1 MKRARQ
7 RLAALLALVLT
18 LFLPGCQ
25 EGEMEE
31 EEVGYFGPAHYNPF
45 LAAQRFLGEMGCA
58 VEPTGTLQELPRS
71 SGTVIASL
79 DSFANYGDATRVVD
93 WVQRGGHLVLL
104 LSGAE
109 PWRDDWAYASSK
121 AGDEEKPDEEQ
132 QTLLDKLGIKEVDLS
147 AESEVTVHS
156 GAHRYRADLAG
167 GIKLEK
173 KPARQDVDGA
183 DAVMSWN
190 RGFGRV
196 TAVSAAHPF
205 RNRYLAQKDHAALL
219 FALVSLDHRSVV
231 SFVSTLKVS
240 FWKMLW
246 QQGWPAIVCLA
257 AVLVLWL
264 WKNLPRFGP
273 ILVAEDHSSRDF
285 TGHLA
290 MAGAFLWRN
299 REVAA
304 LLVPLQQDVRAAL
317 TRRGLVAEDPATQ
330 DELATR
336 TGLTADR
343 VRLALF
349 LVAPSAESVFLRT
362 VQDLHTLRSKI

>member
-1 MKRARQ
+1 
-7 RLAALLALVLT
+7 
-18 LFLPGCQ
+18 
-25 EGEMEE
+25 
-31 EEVGYFGPAHYNPF
+31 
-45 LAAQRFLGEMGCA
+45 
-58 VEPTGTLQELPRS
+58 VEPNGTFQELPRATS
-71 SGTVIASL
+71 TIIASV
-79 DSFANYGDATRVVD
+79 DSFTNYGDAGRVVD

-109 PWRDDWAYASSK
+109 PWRDDWGSQSSK
-121 AGDEEKPDEEQ
+121 TSDDEKLDEEQ
-132 QTLLDKLGIKEVDLS
+132 QAVLDKLGIKDVDLS
-147 AESEVTVHS
+147 TESEVTVHA
-156 GAHRYRADLAG
+156 GAHQYRAELAG
-167 GIKLEK
+167 GIKLIK
-173 KPARQDVDGA
+173 KPARQDVDGG

-190 RGFGRV
+190 RGFGRI
-196 TAVSAAHPF
+196 TAVSDAHPF
-205 RNRYLAQKDHAALL
+205 RNRYLIQKDHAALL

-231 SFVSTLKVS
+231 SFVGALKVS

-246 QQGWPAIVCLA
+246 QQGWPAIVCLG
-257 AVLVLWL
+257 VLLVLWL

-273 ILVAEDHSSRDF
+273 ILAPVDHSGRDF

-290 MAGAFLWRN
+290 MAGAFLWRH

-317 TRRGLVAEDPATQ
+317 ARRGLVAEDPATQ

-336 TGLTADR
+336 AGLTADR